1 LGLFIVKTIVEAH
14 GGFVSAESE
23 LGVGTTFT
31 ILLPTSK
38 DQRRSAPA
46 TNVRQKLTGEQWS
59 SEAA

>member
-14 GGFVSAESE
+14 GGCVSAESE
-23 LGVGTTFT
+23 LGIGTTFT

-38 DQRRSAPA
+38 DYRRSVEA
-46 TNVRQKLTGEQWS
+46 TNVRQKLTREQWS